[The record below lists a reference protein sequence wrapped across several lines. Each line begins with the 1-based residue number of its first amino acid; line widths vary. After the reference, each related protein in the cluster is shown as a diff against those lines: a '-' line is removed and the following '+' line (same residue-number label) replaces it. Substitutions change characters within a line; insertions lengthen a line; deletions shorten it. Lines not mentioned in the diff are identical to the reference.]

1 MELVKV
7 ANSAHLV
14 QVSVKLGTRAGHF
27 LSFVEPLNFTQV
39 LVKFKQRALTILRCH
54 SLLTIEVGVLDW
66 VVLMSSQVGCHRRA
80 WRCCLRLV
88 LMSTTHIGKL

>member
-1 MELVKV
+1 MALVKV

-39 LVKFKQRALTILRCH
+39 LVKFEQRALIIL
-54 SLLTIEVGVLDW
+54 
-66 VVLMSSQVGCHRRA
+66 
-80 WRCCLRLV
+80 
-88 LMSTTHIGKL
+88 